1 MYFVVTSQQGPAWDP
16 SKPMREQQLWPE
28 HVTFVNGLMDDG
40 FLLLGG
46 PLADGRAG
54 DDFLACSGARR
65 RRPRLPNDGRRP
77 GWRPR
82 RGRAPR
88 RGGPVGSRGCDRE
101 DVDRPLGGSGRRA
114 SVGLMEAA
122 GIEPASADAPE

>member
-1 MYFVVTSQQGPAWDP
+1 MYFVVTSQQGPGWDP

-54 DDFLACSGARR
+54 DDFSPAAE
-65 RRPRLPNDGRRP
+65 
-77 GWRPR
+77 
-82 RGRAPR
+82 
-88 RGGPVGSRGCDRE
+88 PVGDDR
-101 DVDRPLGGSGRRA
+101 VYRTMGVVQAADRAEAERRA
-114 SVGLMEAA
+114 AEDPWARA
-122 GIEPASADAPE
+122 GVIERTSIDRWEVLAGELPSG